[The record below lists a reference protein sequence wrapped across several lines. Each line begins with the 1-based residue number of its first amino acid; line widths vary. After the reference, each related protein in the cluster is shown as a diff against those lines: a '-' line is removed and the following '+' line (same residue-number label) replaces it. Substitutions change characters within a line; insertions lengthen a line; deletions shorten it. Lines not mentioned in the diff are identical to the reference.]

1 MWLIASASQFEQ
13 IIGRLHPILL
23 HFPLALILVA
33 AAIEGA
39 RYVLGKREVASPAA
53 SVCLWI
59 GFLMAIPTVWAGWE
73 LAEYSGDTGTLV
85 GLHRWTA
92 IASLGVMAL
101 AVGAWTMRRL
111 RGVDWAGTHVAIL
124 LVAALLVGVT
134 GHFGAEMVWGENWL
148 FGPLT
153 VESTDEPSAS
163 GPQQATLS
171 TPEIKP
177 AHEQSAGVGWSDVEP
192 IFLAHC
198 QKCHGPKRQKNGL
211 QLVPWPTMFV
221 GTATDQ
227 VVKPGKPSESL
238 LYHAITLPVAEE
250 GHMPPADKGDPL
262 TKEQIDQIANWITD
276 GATGPD
282 GQRPPEPSPAV
293 GVGV

>member
-13 IIGRLHPILL
+13 VIGRLHPLLL

-33 AAIEGA
+33 AAIEA
-39 RYVLGKREVASPAA
+39 VRYMLGKREVASPAA

-73 LAEYSGDTGTLV
+73 LAEYGGDTGTLV

-92 IASLGVMAL
+92 IASLVVMAL
-101 AVGAWTMRRL
+101 AVGAWIMRRI
-111 RGVDWAGTHVAIL
+111 RGADWAGTHVGIL
-124 LVAALLVGVT
+124 LVAALLVGVA

-153 VESTDEPSAS
+153 AEQTEESSESA
-163 GPQQATLS
+163 PQ
-171 TPEIKP
+171 
-177 AHEQSAGVGWSDVEP
+177 QSAGVGWSDVEP

-211 QLVPWPTMFV
+211 QLVPWPTMFA

-227 VVKPGKPSESL
+227 VIDPGNPSSSL
-238 LYHAITLPVAEE
+238 LYHAITLPAGEDD
-250 GHMPPADKGDPL
+250 HMPPMDEGDPL
-262 TKEQIDQIANWITD
+262 TDKQIGRIAKWITD

-282 GQRPPEPSPAV
+282 GQRPPEPSPAAGA
-293 GVGV
+293 GV

>member
-92 IASLGVMAL
+92 IASLGVMTL
-101 AVGAWTMRRL
+101 AVGAWTMRRI

-124 LVAALLVGVT
+124 VVAALLVGVT

-177 AHEQSAGVGWSDVEP
+177 AHEQSAAVGWSDVEP

-211 QLVPWPTMFV
+211 QLVPWPTMFA

-250 GHMPPADKGDPL
+250 GHMPPADTGDPL

-282 GQRPPEPSPAV
+282 GQRPPEPSPAA